1 MRLLLVALLLVV
13 VLMEVNSARI
23 MAPKGAKPSVQKKL
37 DIITELMEKEAER
50 AKSQLKDDD
59 DENAKMLDLSKYP
72 NALKYVE
79 ERFGKNSKMFRKV
92 FKDRS

>member
-1 MRLLLVALLLVV
+1 
-13 VLMEVNSARI
+13 MEVSSARI

-59 DENAKMLDLSKYP
+59 DVNAKMLDLSKYP

-79 ERFGKNSKMFRKV
+79 KQFGKDPKVIRKL